1 MRWLRFRPTGKSL
14 LRSSRPS
21 RCMLLHRRGQLGMG
35 ATLFPGP
42 LAFTPDGTVARRGRE
57 RLSLALDPGRR
68 ALLYGVVK
76 VWDAHEGR
84 VLARLT
90 GQPSWIR
97 SVSVSPDGTTIAVA
111 GDAST
116 IELWDL
122 RSRSRRKVLE
132 GHVGRIGKVVFS
144 PDGGTL
150 ASADWNGEVRLW
162 DVSTG
167 RTRLELRVSQYG
179 ARELAFSPDGAK
191 LATGDGVALRLWDT
205 RNGHEL
211 RSIDGQ
217 NLNFLGFT
225 DAGKSF
231 LIARYRVRHNG
242 AVTIID
248 GATMAE
254 KLDLMLQLH
263 SCGVRLSSDGRWI
276 AVPERDGSVTV
287 RDASSGQVL
296 RGPPGCPGRRGTSR
310 SHLVGSCLPPATTPA
325 SSAPGTRGPGC
336 DRLGFRQRAGCS
348 CGSRRRWP
356 HSSGHGRHSV
366 SVGSGQIVSPKSNHR
381 LPDKASHSP
390 VSRARFGETHCY
402 DHEMADHNRGH
413 VDLDLHGNRHRTQI
427 SPPAAKASQGNGG
440 LASHSDLPRDH
451 RQHQDCHRV
460 AFE

>member
-14 LRSSRPS
+14 LRLVQAIAVMFFSAAA
-21 RCMLLHRRGQLGMG
+21 GWALGG
-35 ATLFPGP
+35 TLFPDS
-42 LAFTPDGTVARRGRE
+42 LAFTSDGTLLVGAVNGYPWPSIR
-57 RLSLALDPGRR
+57 DVMH
-68 ALLYGVVK
+68 LYGVVK
-76 VWDAHEGR
+76 IWDAQEGR

-116 IELWDL
+116 IELWDF

-132 GHVGRIGKVVFS
+132 GHAGGIQEVVFS

-162 DVSTG
+162 EVSTG
-167 RTRLELRVSQYG
+167 RTCLELRVSKFG

-225 DAGKSF
+225 DSGKSF

-254 KLDLMLQLH
+254 KLDLRLQLH

-276 AVPERDGSVTV
+276 AMPERDGSVTV

-296 RGPPGCPGRRGTSR
+296 ARASGLSGTTRYLAFSPGGELLAACDD
-310 SHLVGSCLPPATTPA
+310 VGVICTWDART
-325 SSAPGTRGPGC
+325 GV
-336 DRLGFRQRAGCS
+336 Q
-348 CGSRRRWP
+348 
-356 HSSGHGRHSV
+356 
-366 SVGSGQIVSPKSNHR
+366 Q
-381 LPDKASHSP
+381 
-390 VSRARFGETHCY
+390 ARFTAASRVLMWVPAGLAAFVGAWATF
-402 DHEMADHNRGH
+402 RLRR
-413 VDLDLHGNRHRTQI
+413 VRTD
-427 SPPAAKASQGNGG
+427 SPAKAKPSP
-440 LASHSDLPRDH
+440 A
-451 RQHQDCHRV
+451 
-460 AFE
+460 